1 MAPPNARPAA
11 RSASAAE
18 RAKKSSKGSASGPS
32 ARKPPT
38 SQSNSPKKNA
48 KGKTV
53 QKGTEVG
60 GRNKSG
66 QGIAKIP
73 AAPKP
78 GKGKGSGKSD
88 SRSGNSS
95 KAVSNKA
102 KGTKPEV
109 KQSVK
114 SAKPSREH
122 AKGPP
127 AESKAAT
134 KTAPTKIPPTKIPPT
149 KITKAMDLPAGPS
162 AAKPSVAKPSAAKI
176 VVPMSSNVL
185 IAPKPKGKKKAEKP
199 PPPRKMHQ
207 PVLSTGPALVKSPP
221 PSAISRPGPSMM
233 VGPRPASMMPPP
245 APVLVARAN
254 AAGPNGKPNSPAPP
268 PQQNRPPRLSPFA
281 VTAPIMPVQTK
292 PLKLKM
298 GDKAV
303 HPKHGLGEVIAVEE
317 RELGGM
323 KGEFYVLRILDNGMR
338 VMVPVSSPSGLR
350 SVMSPKEAD
359 GVLDTMRAREVA
371 VDLQPWSRRFRAYT
385 EMIKS
390 GSPHE
395 VAKVLRDMYRLKFD
409 KDLSFGERR
418 LLDQAKS
425 LLMKELAAAKGVSE
439 VALNEQ
445 VAKMFQA

>member
-1 MAPPNARPAA
+1 MAPPTAHPVARPASANKNPKGSSA
-11 RSASAAE
+11 RSPASV
-18 RAKKSSKGSASGPS
+18 G
-32 ARKPPT
+32 ARKPSTP
-38 SQSNSPKKNA
+38 QSNSAKDA
-48 KGKTV
+48 KGTAV
-53 QKGTEVG
+53 QKGDT
-60 GRNKSG
+60 
-66 QGIAKIP
+66 AK
-73 AAPKP
+73 AAAAKAATKTSAKAEPKP
-78 GKGKGSGKSD
+78 AKAPSK
-88 SRSGNSS
+88 NES
-95 KAVSNKA
+95 KAGAISSNKA
-102 KGTKPEV
+102 KGSKPEL
-109 KQSVK
+109 KQSAK
-114 SAKPSREH
+114 SSKP
-122 AKGPP
+122 APKA

-134 KTAPTKIPPTKIPPT
+134 SPKSTA
-149 KITKAMDLPAGPS
+149 TKAAEPPAAPKS
-162 AAKPSVAKPSAAKI
+162 AGVKSTATH
-176 VVPMSSNVL
+176 SSPVL
-185 IAPKPKGKKKAEKP
+185 VPKPKGKRKAEKP

-207 PVLSTGPALVKSPP
+207 PVISTGPTLVKSPP
-221 PSAISRPGPSMM
+221 PSAISRPGPMTM

-245 APVLVARAN
+245 APIPTARAN
-254 AAGPNGKPNSPAPP
+254 SANGPNGKPNSPAPP
-268 PQQNRPPRLSPFA
+268 PQPNRPPRLSPFA

-292 PLKLKM
+292 PLKLRM

-425 LLMKELAAAKGVSE
+425 LLMKELAAAKGVTE

>member
-1 MAPPNARPAA
+1 MLRGPLHMAPPNARPAA
-11 RSASAAE
+11 RSAP
-18 RAKKSSKGSASGPS
+18 AKKGSKPSSAGSHS
-32 ARKPPT
+32 ARKSPT
-38 SQSNSPKKNA
+38 SQSNSSKNA
-48 KGKTV
+48 KGKPVQTV
-53 QKGTEVG
+53 QNKGAKSSPKGSKGASAAGAAKPAKGGGSTNGHKGSKSEV
-60 GRNKSG
+60 KHTS
-66 QGIAKIP
+66 KP
-73 AAPKP
+73 APTAPK
-78 GKGKGSGKSD
+78 
-88 SRSGNSS
+88 
-95 KAVSNKA
+95 A
-102 KGTKPEV
+102 
-109 KQSVK
+109 
-114 SAKPSREH
+114 
-122 AKGPP
+122 
-127 AESKAAT
+127 AESKAHDPKAG
-134 KTAPTKIPPTKIPPT
+134 KSKPASSEAAP
-149 KITKAMDLPAGPS
+149 
-162 AAKPSVAKPSAAKI
+162 VAPK
-176 VVPMSSNVL
+176 SSHAV
-185 IAPKPKGKKKAEKP
+185 IAPKPAGKGKKKAEKA
-199 PPPRKMHQ
+199 PPPRKMFQ
-207 PVLSTGPALVKSPP
+207 PALSTGPALVKSPP
-221 PSAISRPGPSMM
+221 PSAISRPGPAM
-233 VGPRPASMMPPP
+233 VTGPRPASMMPPP
-245 APVLVARAN
+245 PPVIAARP
-254 AAGPNGKPNSPAPP
+254 AAGATGPNGKPAPAPP
-268 PQQNRPPRLSPFA
+268 PPPNRPPRLSPFA

-425 LLMKELAAAKGVSE
+425 LLMKELAAAKGMTE
-439 VALNEQ
+439 AALNEQ